1 MKKFLLI
8 VFIFFIS
15 LQAQAFEDCIITTNG
30 RLTNISI
37 EDNTV
42 IDVHPIITVMNK
54 KDTLVIHPLKEGV
67 TCFTVLKN
75 NKEKFLFTVKV
86 EKDET
91 IVSHQDKFDIL
102 YLDAPPDW
110 FNLDLPPMEIYEDL
124 EKPPVLKLDEPPF
137 LRKKEKF
144 NG

>member
-1 MKKFLLI
+1 MKKLFLI
-8 VFIFFIS
+8 VAICFIS

-42 IDVHPIITVMNK
+42 IDVHPIITIMNK
-54 KDTLVIHPLKEGV
+54 KDTLVIHPLKEGI

-75 NKEKFLFTVKV
+75 SKEKFLFTVRV
-86 EKDET
+86 EKGKT
-91 IVSHQDKFDIL
+91 FVSKNDKFEIL
-102 YLDAPPDW
+102 SLDSPPKA
-110 FNLDLPPMEIYEDL
+110 FEIDLPPLELYEDL

-137 LRKKEKF
+137 FKKEGKI
-144 NG
+144 